1 MFSSSRLA
9 PRPPW
14 TISVVDANASVLQR
28 RSYRDR
34 PWTRATVVRE
44 SGPFLGLRRC
54 CSVRGRA
61 PIMSIARG
69 RHQGSRCWPI
79 GLDDRHRPRV
89 VARWGLEC
97 RFTAGSSEV
106 APRHLFCRAGSVP
119 MLRLQ
124 ALIYDRP
131 GGRARNQRQRWRS
144 AVARCQAHH
153 APRARTAPRPSTTA
167 RPNSCP
173 NCGYPSPD
181 FRESCRDCGYPHGR
195 A

>member
-1 MFSSSRLA
+1 MTSVSDEASPGESGPSTVLGRSPWPTIISARPGSRLA
-9 PRPPW
+9 AAH
-14 TISVVDANASVLQR
+14 TMHL
-28 RSYRDR
+28 
-34 PWTRATVVRE
+34 E
-44 SGPFLGLRRC
+44 
-54 CSVRGRA
+54 GRA
-61 PIMSIARG
+61 AAHDSVAIA
-69 RHQGSRCWPI
+69 QDLTS
-79 GLDDRHRPRV
+79 
-89 VARWGLEC
+89 
-97 RFTAGSSEV
+97 SSECTIRELLRGSV
-106 APRHLFCRAGSVP
+106 SNVIRGARRGWCSIHCPRHLFCRAGSVP